1 MDSSDDVYFARF
13 GRKLAM
19 IAGSILFT
27 AGAAVVAGGRF
38 LFRFRRFHVVVRR
51 ARAALSKNKQTNK
64 TCLKTV

>member
-27 AGAAVVAGGRF
+27 AGAVVMAVA
-38 LFRFRRFHVVVRR
+38 
-51 ARAALSKNKQTNK
+51 TNK
-64 TCLKTV
+64 EILLVGR